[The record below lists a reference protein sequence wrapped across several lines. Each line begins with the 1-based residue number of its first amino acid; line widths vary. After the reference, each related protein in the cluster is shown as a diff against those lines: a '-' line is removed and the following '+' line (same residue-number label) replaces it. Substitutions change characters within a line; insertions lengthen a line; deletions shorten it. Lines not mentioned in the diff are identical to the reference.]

1 MAELSPNHYF
11 QCLINI
17 VSVNAHSTYM
27 EFLCVDLHH
36 KVSTVGQR
44 LATSRLR
51 ERRTAATLAKR
62 ANVSDVSRLTD

>member
-1 MAELSPNHYF
+1 MVSAELPNHYF

-17 VSVNAHSTYM
+17 VSVNAYSTYM

-51 ERRTAATLAKR
+51 ERPRLATLAKQ
-62 ANVSDVSRLTD
+62 ANASDVSK